1 MFCKYCGA
9 QMAEDAAFCPKCGKA
24 NATPPVQNAP
34 TNNQPKG
41 ASGINLKILI
51 PLAAIIVVLSG
62 VIVAKIVSNNKNSA
76 SLTSAGNSA
85 SSHAE
90 DISFDDIAKECD
102 GCSDAIAAYLDLM
115 NEALAYGYDGNELDS
130 LISQYSNAM
139 HHDCNAEV
147 TYVENYPY
155 VYRNVLGTYTGE
167 WKGAGPF
174 GEGEFIGKDKFRGYI
189 TQYTGEWAYGLPE
202 GNGTLYIQNF
212 ADSTWDLTY
221 TGQMRAGLRDGAGNI
236 YEYNHGASY
245 DPMYRIYDTVEF
257 SNDIMTSVTDVATY
271 NAKTKELLYF
281 DRVTGDNSGW
291 VYSLD
296 TWGANDLNPEQ
307 RQMLEY
313 AECALVIGTA
323 TAMVYGAIKGHQE
336 GIEYGKKL
344 SAESDKYMKEY
355 FAQKEKADLDAYN
368 AQQQKQAQDAINQQR
383 DYCAKQSEIARNNY
397 NNAISSYDPS
407 GSMWQTKVDEYNM
420 NYFAR
425 MAN

>member
-1 MFCKYCGA
+1 MFCKYCGTEI
-9 QMAEDAAFCPKCGKA
+9 AEDAAFCPKCGKA
-24 NATPPVQNAP
+24 NTTPPTQSSSDK
-34 TNNQPKG
+34 NNKVKN
-41 ASGINLKILI
+41 GISLKILI
-51 PLAAIIVVLSG
+51 PLAAIIVVLLG
-62 VIVAKIVSNNKNSA
+62 VLIAKIMNNNNDSQNKSVSSNKTSSNSEE
-76 SLTSAGNSA
+76 L
-85 SSHAE
+85 
-90 DISFDDIAKECD
+90 SFDDIAEECS
-102 GCSDAIAAYLDLM
+102 GCNDAIAAYLNLM

-212 ADSTWDLTY
+212 TDSTWDLTY
-221 TGQMRAGLRDGAGNI
+221 TGQMQAGLRNGEGNI

-257 SNDIMTSVTDVATY
+257 SNDIMTSITDVATY

-323 TAMVYGAIKGHQE
+323 VAMVYSAYKGHQE

-344 SAESDKYMKEY
+344 SAESDKNMKEY
-355 FAQKEKADLDAYN
+355 LAQKEKADLDAYN

-383 DYCAKQSEIARNNY
+383 AYCAEQSDVARYNY
-397 NNAISSYDPS
+397 EKAINSYDPS
-407 GSMWQTKVDEYNM
+407 GSMWQTRVDEYNM